1 MVLDSPDQ
9 VMKKPVP
16 IVRVVSFYHK
26 VTGLFHARHLMSS
39 DAKAITLNTPDDHI
53 ALDGDHFD
61 RLSQRMDIKTGQV
74 IDQVP
79 AQPSADHEWNSTD
92 RRWQVKPEVV
102 AREEARRH
110 ALLRISQ
117 LEQSGIRSL
126 RELAL
131 GEAKAADRLKA
142 LDSEIAEL
150 RKSISD

>member
-1 MVLDSPDQ
+1 MLLDSPDQ
-9 VMKKPVP
+9 AMNKPVP

-39 DAKAITLNTPDDHI
+39 DAKAIALNTPDDHI

-61 RLSQRMDIKTGQV
+61 RLSQRMDIKTGKV

-79 AQPSADHEWNSTD
+79 VQPSADHEWNATD

-102 AREEARRH
+102 AREEIRRH
-110 ALLRISQ
+110 AILRISQ

-142 LDSEIAEL
+142 LDVEIAEL
-150 RKSISD
+150 RKSLVD